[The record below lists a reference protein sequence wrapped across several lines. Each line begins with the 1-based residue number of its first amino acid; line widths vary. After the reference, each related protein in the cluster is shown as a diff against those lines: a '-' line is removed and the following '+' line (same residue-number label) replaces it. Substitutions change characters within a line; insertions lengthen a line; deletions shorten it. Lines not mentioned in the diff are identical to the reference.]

1 MPSSTYCSDWSSSL
15 SWFTHRKDSSQ
26 ALYDDTKLPLV
37 ISTRLGHQFFELS
50 DAPKSMERFRS
61 PKEIPVLWKY
71 GAQVIP
77 PQELQTGF
85 FDGRLVWR
93 GLYGPLYES
102 KSGVFCVT
110 ISPKTYGAAHLFRLA
125 HKTPTSSQ
133 NDHSKEYLAGVSL
146 DATSPPITV
155 RLNQRE
161 KPWLTDELYF
171 GSMYDT
177 KPFRRHEN
185 FRRYF
190 QANVDVLYSF
200 RSMVFFLDA
209 HLVSCKVPRK
219 DTELLYTVPT
229 YDKEQVIAAFYQTQV
244 CVTPDRMSFERI
256 SRPSVWAEGKRLLEN
271 RVIPASPAAAHCAE
285 AHRKAEGK
293 INGETL
299 GEEMGLGN
307 DFQRWSHDHLSPIS
321 EEIM

>member
-26 ALYDDTKLPLV
+26 AVDDDTKLPLV
-37 ISTRLGHQFFELS
+37 ISTRLGHQFFDIS
-50 DAPKSMERFRS
+50 AGPKSMERFRS

-110 ISPKTYGAAHLFRLA
+110 ISPKTYGAAHLLRLA
-125 HKTPTSSQ
+125 HKTPTTSQ
-133 NDHSKEYLAGVSL
+133 NSHSKDYLAGVSL

-161 KPWLTDELYF
+161 KLWLTDELYF

-177 KPFRRHEN
+177 KPFRRHEH

-200 RSMVFFLDA
+200 RSMVFFPDA
-209 HLVSCKVPRK
+209 RLVSCKVTRK

-229 YDKEQVIAAFYQTQV
+229 YDEAKVIEAFYQTQAGLI
-244 CVTPDRMSFERI
+244 PDRMSFERI
-256 SRPSVWAEGKRLLEN
+256 L
-271 RVIPASPAAAHCAE
+271 
-285 AHRKAEGK
+285 
-293 INGETL
+293 
-299 GEEMGLGN
+299 
-307 DFQRWSHDHLSPIS
+307 
-321 EEIM
+321 